1 MDSFERSQLRE
12 NYNHFLQ
19 AIDRTQKFRATL
31 SSFVWDS
38 KNREPLQKAD
48 VACIE
53 LINDFLRP
61 GLIEASK
68 LLATPKAKRQ
78 LVIQKMSEIKSN
90 KSPEHPENF
99 GKLQRIK
106 IIDLIELL
114 LERDPSE
121 LVVYPILKKIKK

>member
-19 AIDRTQKFRATL
+19 AIDRTQKFRSTL
-31 SSFVWDS
+31 SSFVWDI

-68 LLATPKAKRQ
+68 LLATPKAKHQ
-78 LVIQKMSEIKSN
+78 LVIQRMSEIKSN
-90 KSPEHPENF
+90 KSPEHF
-99 GKLQRIK
+99 GKLQKIK